1 MGSLSITPISCTH
14 LSKPPTTQNFT
25 MKAFTTLATIL
36 GASYATPTIPQQFG
50 AIGHHLSQQQGV
62 HELQNTQHMTTSP
75 LMRTS
80 VTTHHQMS
88 PVMHSTY
95 TKEHMANAMAPKQF
109 FMQDDF
115 GNYHYGY
122 ATQDSERSEE
132 SNGQT
137 VKGHYTYIMADGQK
151 RRVDYIADNQGFHIL
166 RDDADLTNRI
176 KREAEAAVEPDLI
189 RTRMTA
195 VMDSTSLMDDNQD
208 MHSTNNLMGRDMTST
223 NNMMLRNKLNNQMS
237 SNMYR
242 SSDLMN
248 QGSNLMGSDMSTNMM
263 GHNIGKN
270 MIGQNMYS
278 KMLSHDMSSNM
289 MGRNVDN
296 TLMGHGMSSNMM
308 GRDMSFNAMDKSMM
322 GRQNMYNMFNLGRDM
337 SSSMVS
343 HHLDSNMMGPDMSS
357 NMMGHNMNQHTMG
370 NTMIGQAAIPM
381 SSNMMNDMPSNIIS
395 QRKDNTMIGHSM
407 DQNLY
412 NNMMGRDMVGQDM
425 SSRMMGRDM
434 NRMSPVNMMSQRMQI
449 EQVPAESFNQFY

>member
-95 TKEHMANAMAPKQF
+95 TKEHVANAMAPKQF

-151 RRVDYIADNQGFHIL
+151 RRVDYIADIQGFHIL
-166 RDDADLTNRI
+166 RDDADMTNRI

-208 MHSTNNLMGRDMTST
+208 MYSTNNLMGRDMTST

-248 QGSNLMGSDMSTNMM
+248 QGSNLMGSDMS
-263 GHNIGKN
+263 
-270 MIGQNMYS
+270 S
-278 KMLSHDMSSNM
+278 
-289 MGRNVDN
+289 
-296 TLMGHGMSSNMM
+296 
-308 GRDMSFNAMDKSMM
+308 NAMDKSMM
-322 GRQNMYNMFNLGRDM
+322 GRQNMYTNMLGR
-337 SSSMVS
+337 
-343 HHLDSNMMGPDMSS
+343 DMSS
-357 NMMGHNMNQHTMG
+357 NMMGHNLDSNMMG
-370 NTMIGQAAIPM
+370 RDM
-381 SSNMMNDMPSNIIS
+381 SSNIMGHNMDSTMMGRN
-395 QRKDNTMIGHSM
+395 M
-407 DQNLY
+407 DQNMMGRNMDQNMMGRNMDQNMMGHNIY
-412 NNMMGRDMVGQDM
+412 NNMMGRDMTSNMGGQDM